1 MSEKDILNVRTA
13 LLITLS
19 VLVVVILWRR
29 FRQRVLAEDM
39 PAPPHAELLGIQ
51 LAYHPAR
58 LLVELKL
65 PSDQVIRTRLLDSS
79 HEPFHTWSEEPV
91 STGTRTLERTLPTL
105 ADGTYFLEM
114 ATATQRTVRQFRLQQ
129 A

>member
-13 LLITLS
+13 LLVTLS
-19 VLVVVILWRR
+19 VLLLVILWRR

-39 PAPPHAELLGIQ
+39 PAPLHAELLGIQ

-58 LLVELKL
+58 LFVELKL
-65 PSDQVIRTRLLDSS
+65 PSDQVIHTKLLDSA
-79 HEPFHTWSEEPV
+79 HGTVHAWNEERV
-91 STGTRTLERTLPTL
+91 STGTRTLERALPAL
-105 ADGTYFLEM
+105 ADGTYYLEM
-114 ATATQRTVRQFRLQQ
+114 STSTQRTVRQFRLQQ

>member
-1 MSEKDILNVRTA
+1 MNEKDLLNVRTA

-29 FRQRVLAEDM
+29 FRQRVLANDM
-39 PAPPHAELLGIQ
+39 PAPLHAELLGIE

-58 LLVELKL
+58 LHVHLKM
-65 PSDQVIRTRLLDSS
+65 PDQQEIRTALLDAE
-79 HEPFHTWSEEPV
+79 HREMHHWPQEVLKAGEH
-91 STGTRTLERTLPTL
+91 RTERTLPTL
-105 ADGTYFLEM
+105 PDGLYHLEM
-114 ATATQRTVRQFRLQQ
+114 STATQRTVRQFRLQQ